1 MKKANGKYQASFI
14 SLVAAG
20 LLAASASQAATKPSS
35 IFTFTPKAMNDVFS
49 VKSKGWRDP
58 AFGDM
63 GWTHHSDW
71 GTVRAR
77 RGETVTIRMTAA
89 DAGIHPGIT
98 VWYRGA
104 SDTASDEY
112 VVDHFYPQ
120 NANFAKFGATDD
132 TSGEA
137 LGNII
142 MRHIVHGYDVDGN
155 TKKVRR
161 MKPITDGIPGQLE
174 VNFTAP
180 RNGAYMFVVGGFNPD
195 AGVDAALKYN
205 VDVNVT
211 RTAPVAP

>member
-1 MKKANGKYQASFI
+1 MKANSKYMASFI
-14 SLVAAG
+14 SLVAVG

-35 IFTFTPKAMNDVFS
+35 IFTFTPKATDDVFS

-77 RGETVTIRMTAA
+77 RGETVTIRMAAA
-89 DAGIHPGIT
+89 DAGVHPGIT
-98 VWYRGA
+98 VWYRGVA
-104 SDTASDEY
+104 DTASDTY

-132 TSGEA
+132 TSGEK
-137 LGNII
+137 LGNIV
-142 MRHIVHGYDVDGN
+142 MRYIVHGYDADGN
-155 TKKVRR
+155 TKTIRS
-161 MKPITDGIPGQLE
+161 MKPIKDGVPGQLE
-174 VNFTAP
+174 VSFVAP
-180 RNGAYMFVVGGFNPD
+180 RNGNYMFVVGGFNPD
-195 AGVDAALKYN
+195 AGVDTTLKYN

-211 RTAPVAP
+211 RTPAPVAE

>member
-1 MKKANGKYQASFI
+1 MKMNIKYMTSFI
-14 SLVAAG
+14 SMVAVG
-20 LLAASASQAATKPSS
+20 LLAAPVSQAATQPSS
-35 IFTFTPKAMNDVFS
+35 IFKFTDVAPVDVFS

-71 GTVRAR
+71 GTVRAKA
-77 RGETVTIRMTAA
+77 GETVTIRMAAA

-98 VWYRGA
+98 VWYRGP
-104 SDTASDEY
+104 SDTAPDNY

-132 TSGEA
+132 VSGES

-142 MRHIVHGYDVDGN
+142 MKYVAHGYDVDGN
-155 TKKVRR
+155 TKRLR
-161 MKPITDGIPGQLE
+161 NMNPIKDGVPGQLE
-174 VNFTAP
+174 VSFTAP
-180 RNGAYMFVVGGFNPD
+180 RPGTYMFVVGGFNPD
-195 AGVDAALKYN
+195 AGVNTSLKYN

-211 RTAPVAP
+211 VAPAP